1 MRDYAFQE
9 TTLYKKAFSQAME
22 IYNLTKNFPKEEIYA
37 LTNQMRRSSRSVC
50 SNYAEAHTK
59 RRYPAHFISKLSD
72 CDMEN
77 TETLVWLD
85 FAYSCNYISDEKFK
99 YFSNLNKEIGKMIG
113 HAMSNSD
120 KY

>member
-37 LTNQMRRSSRSVC
+37 LTNQIRRSSRSVC

-72 CDMEN
+72 CNMEN

-99 YFSNLNKEIGKMIG
+99 YFSSLNKEVGKMIG